1 MAQPRMH
8 WTLSGNLA
16 ETLATLEA
24 AAAAGAVACVCTEL
38 AVTGF
43 HRQLPAL
50 VDAAALADAEVQLR
64 AACAR
69 LGLAAA
75 VGLPTLRPDGAVLNS
90 HLYINADGCEVGR
103 VHKRGLTPSEAT
115 FFTPGA
121 TRGWTRLAGAWVTS
135 VLCREMLDG
144 ATLVPALAAAAPAGD
159 DPRLI
164 LWPGYI
170 GASDTAAAA
179 DCAAYVAGARDLAV
193 ALGAWVLQSNWP
205 AGLNAPAARGFG
217 GSVVI
222 DPTGRVTHRLPMDDV
237 ALSVVDV
244 GSRAGQWPAPE
255 PVTASSSP

>member
-8 WTLSGNLA
+8 WTLAGNLG
-16 ETLATLEA
+16 ETLASLEA
-24 AAAAGAVACVCTEL
+24 AAAAGADACVCTEL

-43 HRQLPAL
+43 HRRLPQLI
-50 VDAAALADAEVQLR
+50 DAAALADAEAQLR
-64 AACAR
+64 SACAR

-90 HLYINADGCEVGR
+90 HVYIDADGSEVGR

-115 FFTPGA
+115 FFTAGA
-121 TRGWTRLAGAWVTS
+121 SRGWTPLAGAFVTS

-144 ATLVPALAAAAPAGD
+144 ESLLPELSASPPPNGAL
-159 DPRLI
+159 RVI

-170 GASDTAAAA
+170 GESDAAAAA
-179 DCAAYVAGARDLAV
+179 DCEAYRAGARDLAV

-205 AGLNAPAARGFG
+205 AGLNQPGATGFG

-222 DPTGRVTHRLPMDDV
+222 DPAGRLRDRLPMDDAAV
-237 ALSVVDV
+237 RSVSL
-244 GSRAGQWPAPE
+244 GELAGESAVPGGPSA
-255 PVTASSSP
+255 